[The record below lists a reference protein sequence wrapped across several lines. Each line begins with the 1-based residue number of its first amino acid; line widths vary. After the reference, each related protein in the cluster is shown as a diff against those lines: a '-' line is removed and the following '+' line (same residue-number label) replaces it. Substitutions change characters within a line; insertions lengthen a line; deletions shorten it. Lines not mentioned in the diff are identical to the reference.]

1 MFSNGAD
8 GMMTD
13 NRELQELNRSMGR
26 IEGGMTAMAEQ
37 MTRMYDQ
44 QEQFRQ
50 EQSES
55 RARIYQEIDKIRSS
69 AAATQEKVD
78 QLTQQGASHAADIRG
93 FKVWR
98 ERLIGM
104 RLLMVFCGSVFM
116 GALAFIWNW
125 ISARFGL

>member
-1 MFSNGAD
+1 
-8 GMMTD
+8 MTD
-13 NRELQELNRSMGR
+13 DRELQELNRSMGR

-55 RARIYQEIDKIRSS
+55 RARLYQEIDKIRDT
-69 AAATQEKVD
+69 ATATEEKVN
-78 QLTQQGASHAADIRG
+78 QLTKQTEAHDADISG

-104 RLLMVFCGSVFM
+104 RILMVFCGSALM
-116 GALAFIWNW
+116 GGVAFIWNW
-125 ISARFGL
+125 ISAKFGL